1 MSDKIKLR
9 ARILMAWGKVRET
22 HETQRELLRGC
33 AAVNVL
39 AVNPDRKEQNL
50 ILKSDVNL
58 DPIVYT
64 DTTTVKD
71 SKGNDVEVPRT
82 RITWIVKTDPRI
94 ACNNG
99 IETTQF
105 LSFFLSKGYVY
116 SHKDGVTKVQVIDRF
131 GRTAWV
137 TAEELKEHKIPVYKI
152 SKGPRAG
159 QMMPAN
165 LDPQYHK
172 AYIGE
177 ADLIAHMR
185 AFLNF
190 PRPDEWNNDAQTY
203 VMKTNPQDLAD
214 AESYF
219 TEEDFQKIFS
229 GDVSLIKDTIMGV
242 NVRRNAYKIMFG
254 VKTKDDGTLQ
264 QAVYMSAPM
273 NLAIRDYKAWE
284 KMLMEDAAANPPRH
298 PNIAYLAGPLEKYVA
313 APTDY
318 SNMPSGDA
326 GEPEAPVDDLP
337 FDSSPFGEESF

>member
-1 MSDKIKLR
+1 MSEKIKLHTR
-9 ARILMAWGKVRET
+9 VLMAFGKARET
-22 HETQRELLRGC
+22 REIQREYYKGC

-50 ILKSDVNL
+50 ILKSDSNL

-71 SKGNDVEVPRT
+71 AKGNDVEVPRV

-105 LSFFLSKGYVY
+105 LSFFLAKGHIY

-137 TAEELKEHKIPVYKI
+137 TSEELKEHRIPVYTI
-152 SKGPRAG
+152 GKGPRAG
-159 QMMPAN
+159 QQMPAN
-165 LDPQYHK
+165 LDPQYHM

-203 VMKTNPQDLAD
+203 IMKTDAQALAD

-219 TEEDFQKIFS
+219 TEEDFQQMFS
-229 GDVSLIKDTIMGV
+229 GDVSLVRNAIMGV
-242 NVRRNAYKIMFG
+242 DVRRNAYKLMFG
-254 VKTKDDGTLQ
+254 VRTKDDGTLQ
-264 QAVYMSAPM
+264 QAIYMSAPQL
-273 NLAIRDYKAWE
+273 LASRDYKAWE
-284 KMLMEDAAANPPRH
+284 KMLMEDAVANPPRH
-298 PNIAYLAGPLEKYVA
+298 PNVDYKAGSLEKYVA
-313 APTDY
+313 TPTDY
-318 SNMPSGDA
+318 SSMGTSQT
-326 GEPEAPVDDLP
+326 GEDIPEDDLP
-337 FDSSPFGEESF
+337 MDSSPFGESF

>member
-1 MSDKIKLR
+1 
-9 ARILMAWGKVRET
+9 MAWGKVRET

-214 AESYF
+214 A
-219 TEEDFQKIFS
+219 DINGMLDNVNKLV
-229 GDVSLIKDTIMGV
+229 VSSEK
-242 NVRRNAYKIMFG
+242 
-254 VKTKDDGTLQ
+254 
-264 QAVYMSAPM
+264 
-273 NLAIRDYKAWE
+273 NL
-284 KMLMEDAAANPPRH
+284 
-298 PNIAYLAGPLEKYVA
+298 
-313 APTDY
+313 
-318 SNMPSGDA
+318 GDA
-326 GEPEAPVDDLP
+326 LHTITEIDIKSLNESIADLNAVVKP
-337 FDSSPFGEESF
+337 LASMFRR